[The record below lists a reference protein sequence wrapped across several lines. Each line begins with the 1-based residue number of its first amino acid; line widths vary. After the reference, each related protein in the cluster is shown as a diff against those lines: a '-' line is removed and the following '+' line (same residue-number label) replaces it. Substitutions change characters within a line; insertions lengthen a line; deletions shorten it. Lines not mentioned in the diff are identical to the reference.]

1 VVVLVKQ
8 QDPLDEEGFRRKNL
22 DTEDHSLGEPTY
34 ECGPE
39 AGRVQRVPNQ
49 LTTFGLPNADL
60 ELLRRIRRIAE
71 VLAELTREYEAKP
84 NPQNLESIRQWA
96 AELADL
102 SVRLRTTSQE
112 ERSATNQAEKNI
124 E

>member
-1 VVVLVKQ
+1 MTSSVL
-8 QDPLDEEGFRRKNL
+8 
-22 DTEDHSLGEPTY
+22 
-34 ECGPE
+34 
-39 AGRVQRVPNQ
+39 A
-49 LTTFGLPNADL
+49 NADL
-60 ELLRRIRRIAE
+60 ELVRRIRRIAE

-84 NPQNLESIRQWA
+84 NPQSLESIKQWA